1 MLHEVTQSPRG
12 EAILSWTSPE
22 DSLWVAN
29 VSGEYA
35 GMVEFADGHFL
46 VRDSTGHELGSHSN
60 LRDAKA
66 LVADRAQA
74 PTLMSAVQDTIQQI
88 TGSIVSTLPKATPH
102 YHRSP
107 TAA

>member
-1 MLHEVTQSPRG
+1 MLHEVTQIPR
-12 EAILSWTSPE
+12 EVVTLSWTSPE

-29 VSGEYA
+29 VRGEYA

-46 VRDSTGHELGSHSN
+46 VLDATGHQLGSHSN

-74 PTLMSAVQDTIQQI
+74 PTLLGTVHDTLHSLS
-88 TGSIVSTLPKATPH
+88 GSIAATLQKPAPH